1 MKHTAT
7 ISWARTADEIFIDG
21 KYNRVHRWKFDGG
34 AELDASASPHVVP
47 IPQSDPSLVDPEEA
61 FIASIASCHML
72 FFLSFCARQKYVI
85 KGYEDRAEGILDSG
99 EDGKKQ
105 IIGVKLHPVVQFEG
119 EHVPSEETIRHLHE
133 LAHENCFIANS
144 VKTKIEVV
152 VATDTRVRN

>member
-72 FFLSFCARQKYVI
+72 FFLSFCAREKFVI
-85 KGYEDRAEGILDSG
+85 KDYEDRAEGILDPG

-105 IIGVKLHPVVQFEG
+105 IISVKLHPVVQFEG
-119 EHVPSEETIRHLHE
+119 EHVPSEEAILQLHE

-152 VATDTRVRN
+152 VATDTRIS

>member
-1 MKHTAT
+1 MKYTAT
-7 ISWARTADEIFIDG
+7 ISWARTADEVFTDG
-21 KYNRVHRWKFDGG
+21 KYSRVHHWKFDGG

-72 FFLSFCARQKYVI
+72 FFLSFCAREKFVI
-85 KGYEDRAEGILDSG
+85 KDYEDRAEGILDSG

-105 IIGVKLHPVVQFEG
+105 IIRVILHPVVLFEG
-119 EHVPSEETIRHLHE
+119 ENLPSKESIRQLHE

-152 VATDTRVRN
+152 VATDTRIRS

>member
-7 ISWARTADEIFIDG
+7 ISWTRTADEIFTDG
-21 KYNRVHRWKFDGG
+21 KYSRVHRWKFDGG

-72 FFLSFCARQKYVI
+72 FFLSFCAREKFVI
-85 KGYEDRAEGILDSG
+85 KDYEDRAEGILDSG

-105 IIGVKLHPVVQFEG
+105 IISVILHPVVLFEG
-119 EHVPSEETIRHLHE
+119 ENLPSKESIRQLHE

-152 VATDTRVRN
+152 VATDTRIRS

>member
-1 MKHTAT
+1 
-7 ISWARTADEIFIDG
+7 
-21 KYNRVHRWKFDGG
+21 
-34 AELDASASPHVVP
+34 VP

-72 FFLSFCARQKYVI
+72 FFLSFCAREKFVI
-85 KGYEDRAEGILDSG
+85 KDYEDRAEGILDSG

-105 IIGVKLHPVVQFEG
+105 IISVILHPVVLFEG
-119 EHVPSEETIRHLHE
+119 ENLPSKESIRQLHE

-152 VATDTRVRN
+152 VATDTRIRS